1 MEEYKDC
8 IEYLHSLG
16 FSLETCKKICKK
28 YESKQDM
35 EGLVDYVLLCEAMV
49 DSCVD

>member
-1 MEEYKDC
+1 MKDYKDC

-16 FSLETCKKICKK
+16 FSMEVCKKICSK
-28 YESKQDM
+28 YERERDM

-49 DSCVD
+49 DSCVE